1 MWYFEMRKI
10 IKVWKRVTQP
20 LCRAIAPALPV
31 ALCVAWLFPTG
42 SQARAQEIEIK
53 VTFDQYFDRVLPS
66 PALTIT
72 HYDMNIYFSPNGDV
86 VHSERKY
93 GGHSLIFSRDESF
106 HIGRRDKLEWLKVD
120 KDTLLNVFE
129 YKSFRRA
136 IVVRLHDG
144 ICLVQIAYEL
154 KAGFSDYQ
162 YTSQP
167 RGVPAVARAVRAD
180 RPSCAI
186 GPLLS

>member
-1 MWYFEMRKI
+1 MRKI

-136 IVVRLHDG
+136 IVVRLHNR

-180 RPSCAI
+180 RPSCSI